1 MCSCQCITRIYFSAC
16 QMQLCISCRR
26 TALRS
31 STFSVFT
38 EFNKKV
44 QLIYIDFCN
53 PVASVIWDWDW
64 VKYPFL
70 KAWHMSIW
78 CFVVQMATVS
88 LWHFI
93 FLGKQL
99 VIFLLGVRHLSHIE
113 SSRLKLSKVFRSLN
127 LIIKLIY
134 FCNNKRQKLLIW
146 HIFLLLVHNFLNQ
159 ILLFVRK

>member
-1 MCSCQCITRIYFSAC
+1 MHAWINEMCSLPMHHTHILPLICMSNATLHILQG
-16 QMQLCISCRR
+16 R

-38 EFNKKV
+38 EFNQKV
-44 QLIYIDFCN
+44 QFIYIDFCN

-113 SSRLKLSKVFRSLN
+113 SSMSKCQRYSKV
-127 LIIKLIY
+127 
-134 FCNNKRQKLLIW
+134 
-146 HIFLLLVHNFLNQ
+146 
-159 ILLFVRK
+159 